1 MFPYRRGGKKRQK
14 GGPPGRHGQ
23 QGGGGGGQ
31 RRVGGAYDVLNLMP
45 STTKALAQMLAGNTR
60 ASGQLAH
67 ARNILAQAE
76 RMIDE
81 RQIDRLMPIDRESF
95 LEQLARLKLTLAAA
109 ADAEADEAQA
119 AAEPELE
126 IEPRPSVAPE
136 RLRELALSLAGEL
149 AAGALRKAEAMSTA
163 EPTAAAI
170 PDEPMPRPDN
180 PLVTAEP
187 ADEARSGSAHQKPR
201 LRLKRRVDLVEAE
214 R

>member
-23 QGGGGGGQ
+23 DRNGQ
-31 RRVGGAYDVLNLMP
+31 RRMGGGAYDVLNQMP

-60 ASGQLAH
+60 PSGQLIH

-76 RMIDE
+76 RMIEE

-109 ADAEADEAQA
+109 DESQVD
-119 AAEPELE
+119 EPEPE
-126 IEPRPSVAPE
+126 VEAKPRPSMDPG

-149 AAGALRKAEAMSTA
+149 AASTQRKADVPAPE
-163 EPTAAAI
+163 EPSAGAI
-170 PDEPMPRPDN
+170 PDDEPPRPDN

-187 ADEARSGSAHQKPR
+187 TEEQRAGSAHQKPR
-201 LRLKRRVDLVEAE
+201 LRLKRKVDLVDAE

>member
-109 ADAEADEAQA
+109 ADAEADEIQ
-119 AAEPELE
+119 EPEPE
-126 IEPRPSVAPE
+126 SEAKSRPSVAPE

-149 AAGALRKAEAMSTA
+149 AAGALRKAEPMPPV
-163 EPTAAAI
+163 EPTALAI
-170 PDEPMPRPDN
+170 PDLPMPRPDN

-201 LRLKRRVDLVEAE
+201 LRLKRKEDLVEAE

>member
-23 QGGGGGGQ
+23 DRGGQ
-31 RRVGGAYDVLNLMP
+31 RRMGGGAYDVLNLMP

-76 RMIDE
+76 RMIEE

-109 ADAEADEAQA
+109 DADEEAQA
-119 AAEPELE
+119 AAPAPEAEPKS
-126 IEPRPSVAPE
+126 RPSMAPE

-149 AAGALRKAEAMSTA
+149 AAGAQRKAEVPPPA
-163 EPTAAAI
+163 EPTADAV
-170 PDEPMPRPDN
+170 PDAPAPRPDN

-187 ADEARSGSAHQKPR
+187 SDEQRSGSAHQKPR
-201 LRLKRRVDLVEAE
+201 LRLKRKVDLAEAE

>member
-14 GGPPGRHGQ
+14 GGPPGRHGPER
-23 QGGGGGGQ
+23 GGQ

-60 ASGQLAH
+60 ASGQLVH

-109 ADAEADEAQA
+109 DEAQVEE
-119 AAEPELE
+119 AEPEVE
-126 IEPRPSVAPE
+126 VKPRPSMDPG

-149 AAGALRKAEAMSTA
+149 AAGAQRKADAPNPE
-163 EPTAAAI
+163 EPTHAAI
-170 PDEPMPRPDN
+170 PDIELPRPDN

-187 ADEARSGSAHQKPR
+187 AEEPRSGSAHQKPR
-201 LRLKRRVDLVEAE
+201 LRLKRKVDLVEAE

>member
-14 GGPPGRHGQ
+14 GGPPGRHGGHQ
-23 QGGGGGGQ
+23 DRGGQ
-31 RRVGGAYDVLNLMP
+31 RRMGGGAYDVLNLMP

-109 ADAEADEAQA
+109 DEAQLEE
-119 AAEPELE
+119 AEPEVE
-126 IEPRPSVAPE
+126 VKPRPTMDPE
-136 RLRELALSLAGEL
+136 RLRELALLLAGEL
-149 AAGALRKAEAMSTA
+149 AAGAQRKADVPPPD
-163 EPTAAAI
+163 EPTAGAV
-170 PDEPMPRPDN
+170 PDDPMPRPDN

-187 ADEARSGSAHQKPR
+187 SEEQRAGSAHQKPR
-201 LRLKRRVDLVEAE
+201 LRLKRTVDLAEAE